1 MQRSTFLPIHHAA
14 TLISSV
20 DWGLDY
26 RTPGEVF
33 QEERV
38 ALLAAVE
45 TLPRVAEDSLNLAS
59 SLSK

>member
-1 MQRSTFLPIHHAA
+1 MALAPVWCQWRR
-14 TLISSV
+14 
-20 DWGLDY
+20 DY